1 MNTQPTQL
9 KSAFDVMDEVE
20 DATLGIGELPR
31 LLELL
36 INNYHLYNREFTED
50 EMSAL
55 GMAGHTIYSVL
66 YIVQRSLYDMSNKLN
81 AISIKKDLD
90 QEDTETAK

>member
-20 DATLGIGELPR
+20 DATLGIDELPR

-36 INNYHLYNREFTED
+36 INNYHLYNREFTEG
-50 EMSAL
+50 EMYAL

>member
-20 DATLGIGELPR
+20 DATLGIDELPR

-36 INNYHLYNREFTED
+36 INNYHLYNSEFTEA
-50 EMSAL
+50 EMSNL